1 MLDEGIVFV
10 VLLVEIKR
18 DGLIKLERSI
28 SSESISRN
36 ISGKCHYRNTGH
48 RLRYLHRVSK
58 TSRIWFAINLMRK
71 NGF

>member
-1 MLDEGIVFV
+1 MFDKVIVF

-28 SSESISRN
+28 SSESMRIISRN
-36 ISGKCHYRNTGH
+36 ISGKRHYRNTGH

-58 TSRIWFAINLMRK
+58 RPTFGLL
-71 NGF
+71 